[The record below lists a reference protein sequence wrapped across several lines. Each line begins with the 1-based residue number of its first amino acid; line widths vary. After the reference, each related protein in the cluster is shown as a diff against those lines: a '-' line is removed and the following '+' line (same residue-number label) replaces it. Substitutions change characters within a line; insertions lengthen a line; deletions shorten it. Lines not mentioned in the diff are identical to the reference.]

1 MQELLDKW
9 GIKVDYNILLSM
21 WNESHRSYHTQN
33 HLLELIEQINEQ
45 KSKLSQT
52 QYEKLMLCALF
63 HDIVYDP
70 MRQDNEEK
78 SAEFFINCCSEKGN
92 QDLLEV
98 KQMILDT
105 KTHEATTDLS
115 ELFNHFDMKVVEMD
129 YEKLL
134 EWERGIHDEYQSYG
148 DLYKTGRL
156 HFLESLLDKYPHNT
170 DNLLKLIQYVKNT
183 Y

>member
-1 MQELLDKW
+1 MQELLNKW

-21 WNESHRSYHTQN
+21 WNEDQRSYHTQS
-33 HLLELIEQINEQ
+33 HLLELIEQINEV
-45 KSKLSQT
+45 KSKISKN

-70 MRQDNEEK
+70 MKQDNEEK
-78 SAEFFINCCSEKGN
+78 SAEFFLNCCTEKDN
-92 QDLLEV
+92 TDILDI

-105 KTHEATTDLS
+105 KTHDSKSELS
-115 ELFNHFDMKVVEMD
+115 ELFNHFDMKVVESD

-134 EWERGIHDEYQSYG
+134 EWERGIHSEFQAYG
-148 DLYKTGRL
+148 DLYKQGRL
-156 HFLESLLDKYPHNT
+156 HFLESLLDKYPNNT
-170 DNLLKLIQYVKNT
+170 DNLLKLIDYVKIN

>member
-1 MQELLDKW
+1 
-9 GIKVDYNILLSM
+9 
-21 WNESHRSYHTQN
+21 
-33 HLLELIEQINEQ
+33 
-45 KSKLSQT
+45 
-52 QYEKLMLCALF
+52 
-63 HDIVYDP
+63 

-78 SAEFFINCCSEKGN
+78 SAEFFINCCSEKN
-92 QDLLEV
+92 NSDILEV

-105 KTHEATTDLS
+105 KTHEAKSDLS
-115 ELFNHFDMKVVEMD
+115 ELFNHFDMKVVESD